1 MGRASRYTPVPSF
14 TTSDGARLAVICVKV
29 HFMPQ
34 TSDQV
39 PPAPP
44 GFDYELLA
52 RGATHWHQRWQVF
65 RGVYTPGGNP
75 VEEMLNAMQVPAD
88 LTRKRVL
95 DVGSWNGC
103 ASFECERR
111 RAA

>member
-1 MGRASRYTPVPSF
+1 
-14 TTSDGARLAVICVKV
+14 
-29 HFMPQ
+29 MPQ